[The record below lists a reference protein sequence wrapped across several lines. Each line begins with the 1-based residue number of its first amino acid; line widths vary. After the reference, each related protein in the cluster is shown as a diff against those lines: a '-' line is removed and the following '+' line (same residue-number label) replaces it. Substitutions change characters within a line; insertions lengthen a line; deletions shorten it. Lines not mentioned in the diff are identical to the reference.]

1 MAKVYLYDWKTRQN
15 VAESSYVE
23 PIALAC
29 LAGKGKY
36 EILIKDI
43 DELIEVEDDC
53 VLNTYIPEPEQTG
66 PIRVSSAYGWN
77 YQLWVSNRLIWS
89 GSFSVSV
96 FEDAFSASKHGR
108 VEMILWP
115 IEADGLP
122 IGTNE

>member
-1 MAKVYLYDWKTRQN
+1 MIGKQDRMLQKAAMSNRLLSR
-15 VAESSYVE
+15 
-23 PIALAC
+23 ALQ
-29 LAGKGKY
+29 GSKY

-43 DELIEVEDDC
+43 DELIEVEDDS
-53 VLNTYIPEPEQTG
+53 VLNTYIPEPKEIG
-66 PIRVSSAYGWN
+66 PIRLSSAYGWN

-115 IEADGLP
+115 IESGGLP